1 VQDGLAGSSS
11 EYVSVETTIA
21 PEALKTVGDWIV
33 EETAAR

>member
-1 VQDGLAGSSS
+1 VQAAIAGSSS

-21 PEALKTVGDWIV
+21 PEALKTIGDRIV